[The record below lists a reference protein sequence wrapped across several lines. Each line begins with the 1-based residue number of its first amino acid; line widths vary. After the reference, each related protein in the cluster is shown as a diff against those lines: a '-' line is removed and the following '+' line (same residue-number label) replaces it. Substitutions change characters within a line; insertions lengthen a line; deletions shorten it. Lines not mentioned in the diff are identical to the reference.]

1 MSHFPKLKIDV
12 RDLTPAPKKIKLVFT
27 KEDTKPLVTLVKP
40 EDKSK
45 LKVPVPILVQRG
57 LAYKIVAVILVVT
70 LFIVINRR
78 DSPKKSRGIRR
89 IVRMNCHHTESY
101 TTCTAYGNGAYSIRN
116 CPSYEYNGVPF
127 TEFINGNRLIVPSAP
142 DMTLRIVPSCPSIV
156 ATLDTGGDTNN
167 RFPMEGQPYHN
178 TIVWLS
184 DKCYKEFSLTI
195 DQMVVFEHTPV
206 DDLKHIQHTRGNVS
220 AYRMVANGHEYQL
233 KGYGCNRP
241 IRIYTK

>member
-27 KEDTKPLVTLVKP
+27 KDDHIPSDTNEINNINNINKRSL
-40 EDKSK
+40 
-45 LKVPVPILVQRG
+45 R

-78 DSPKKSRGIRR
+78 EKRGIRR

-127 TEFINGNRLIVPSAP
+127 TEFEHDNKLIVPSAP
-142 DMTLRIVPSCPSIV
+142 DMTLRIVPACPSIV
-156 ATLDTGGDTNN
+156 ATLDTSGTPSILNL
-167 RFPMEGQPYHN
+167 PMEGQMYHN

-184 DKCYKEFSLTI
+184 KTCYKEFSLTI

-206 DDLKHIQHTRGNVS
+206 QDLKHIQHVRGNIS
-220 AYRMVANGHEYQL
+220 AYRIVANGHDYQL
-233 KGYGCNRP
+233 KGYGCNQP
-241 IRIYTK
+241 IQIYTK

>member
-27 KEDTKPLVTLVKP
+27 KENHVPDTKEINNINNINKRSLL
-40 EDKSK
+40 S
-45 LKVPVPILVQRG
+45 LQR
-57 LAYKIVAVILVVT
+57 AYKIVAVILVVT
-70 LFIVINRR
+70 LFIVLNRN
-78 DSPKKSRGIRR
+78 KSRGIRR

-127 TEFINGNRLIVPSAP
+127 TEFEHDNKLIVPSAP
-142 DMTLRIVPSCPSIV
+142 DMTLRIVPACPSIV

-167 RFPMEGQPYHN
+167 RFPMEGQMYHN